1 MKAKRLLILAALLV
15 GLVGSLP
22 TVVAAQDPAPAQP
35 PAQAQPQQ
43 QPPAAQPPAAQP
55 PATVAPAPA
64 NPSVNVQVTR
74 TEETAWYMNP
84 VLIGLG
90 VLVLI
95 VLVVLAS
102 RGGEP
107 TSSTTI
113 VKD

>member
-1 MKAKRLLILAALLV
+1 MKAKRTMILASLL
-15 GLVGSLP
+15 LCLAGSLP
-22 TVVAAQDPAPAQP
+22 TVAAAQDPAPAQP
-35 PAQAQPQQ
+35 PAQAQP
-43 QPPAAQPPAAQP
+43 AQP

-74 TEETAWYMNP
+74 TEETQWYMNP

-95 VLVVLAS
+95 VLVALAS
-102 RGGEP
+102 RAGEP

-113 VKD
+113 IKD